1 MKNRNTGKTHGAKAA
16 ITATMVVVPMFGLGS
31 RGMAQDPSKAGTIPQ
46 ASAEMQEKSVNI
58 FIKYRPTYD
67 KYKGDTWIAGIGKG
81 HPVYKNSNGDLFYL
95 DPKTGDAKM
104 VSADFGPI
112 KGAPVGIDKMSSK
125 VTLIGVDL
133 SGNVIQ
139 KNSRGEKFYLN
150 TKTGDMVFV
159 K

>member
-16 ITATMVVVPMFGLGS
+16 ITATMVVVPMFGLAS
-31 RGMAQDPSKAGTIPQ
+31 KGMAQDSSKAVTIPQ
-46 ASAEMQEKSVNI
+46 ASAVVLNKSANI
-58 FIKYRPTYD
+58 FIKYHPVYD
-67 KYKGDTWIAGIGKG
+67 KFKGDTWIAGIGNG
-81 HPVYKNSNGDLFYL
+81 HPVYKNSSGDSFYL

-104 VSADFGPI
+104 LSADFGPI
-112 KGAPVGIDKMSSK
+112 KGVPLGIDKMSSK

-139 KNSRGEKFYLN
+139 QNSRGEKFYLN
-150 TKTGDMVFV
+150 AKTGDMVFV

>member
-1 MKNRNTGKTHGAKAA
+1 MKNRNTGKTHSAKAA
-16 ITATMVVVPMFGLGS
+16 FTATMVVVPMFGLAS
-31 RGMAQDPSKAGTIPQ
+31 KGMAQDSSKAGTIPQ

-58 FIKYRPTYD
+58 FIKYHPVYD

-81 HPVYKNSNGDLFYL
+81 HPVYKNSSGDLFYL
-95 DPKTGDAKM
+95 DPKTGDAKT
-104 VSADFGPI
+104 VSGDYPI
-112 KGAPVGIDKMSSK
+112 KGAPVGLDKLSSK

>member
-1 MKNRNTGKTHGAKAA
+1 MKNRSTGKAHSAKAA
-16 ITATMVVVPMFGLGS
+16 ITATMVVVPMFGLAS
-31 RGMAQDPSKAGTIPQ
+31 KGMAQDSSKAGTIPQ

-58 FIKYRPTYD
+58 FMKYRPSYD

-81 HPVYKNSNGDLFYL
+81 HAVYKNSRGDFFYL
-95 DPKTGDAKM
+95 DPKTGDAKPL
-104 VSADFGPI
+104 SADFGPI

-133 SGNVIQ
+133 RGNVIQ
-139 KNSRGEKFYLN
+139 KNSRGEKFYLD